1 MFKLS
6 QYFVRQEEAPAP
18 EAGGAVGGEPTVA
31 PDAAPEV
38 QPEVKPEVEPEPKA
52 EEEPAKE
59 PEQKIETGEGY
70 DDSFFGHAT
79 EMFDSHNLNGQLVV
93 DFFEENGKFSDE
105 HIKVMEEK
113 MGKAQTSILLQ
124 GIENELKSIAAQQ
137 EANDKAVYDSVGGEE
152 NYNAAVDW
160 INSEESGWTQEEK
173 DDMDKLLQMGGNISQ
188 WAAQLMWIGYTNA
201 GHPEKAVT
209 TEPKIRDGQKA
220 AVSTPEPISIQDYN
234 KGIKAAKSQAEV
246 DALVKRAN
254 FTRASAQALD
264 LGWKFG

>member
-1 MFKLS
+1 MFKLFN
-6 QYFVRQEEAPAP
+6 YFLKQEEAAAP
-18 EAGGAVGGEPTVA
+18 EAGGAVGGEPT
-31 PDAAPEV
+31 AAPAAEPV
-38 QPEVKPEVEPEPKA
+38 AEPAPVVEPEATPEPVPA
-52 EEEPAKE
+52 EEPQQEPIA
-59 PEQKIETGEGY
+59 TGEGY
-70 DDSFFGHAT
+70 EDSFFGHVA
-79 EMFDSHNLNGQLVV
+79 EMFDTHKLDGQKVV
-93 DFFEENGKFSDE
+93 DHFQEKGEFAPE
-105 HIKVMEEK
+105 HIAAMEAA
-113 MGKAQTSILLQ
+113 MGKAQTNILLQ
-124 GIENELKSIAAQQ
+124 GIQNELKASAERQ
-137 EANDKAVYDSVGGEE
+137 EAEDQAVFDSVGGEE

-201 GHPEKAVT
+201 GQPEKAVT

-220 AVSTPEPISIQDYN
+220 AVSTPDPISIQDYN

>member
-6 QYFVRQEEAPAP
+6 NYFLKQEEAAAP
-18 EAGGAVGGEPTVA
+18 EAGGTVGGEPTAA
-31 PDAAPEV
+31 PEAAPEV
-38 QPEVKPEVEPEPKA
+38 QQEVKSEVEPEPKA

-70 DDSFFGHAT
+70 EDSFFGHAA
-79 EMFDSHNLNGQLVV
+79 EMFDSHDLNGQLVV
-93 DFFEENGKFSDE
+93 DFFQENGKFSDE

-124 GIENELKSIAAQQ
+124 GIENELKASAARQ
-137 EANDKAVYDSVGGEE
+137 EAEDQAVFDSVGGEE
-152 NYNAAVDW
+152 NYNAAIDW

-201 GHPEKAVT
+201 GQPEKAVT

-220 AVSTPEPISIQDYN
+220 AASTPDFISIQDYN

-246 DALVKRAN
+246 DEFVKRAN

>member
-6 QYFVRQEEAPAP
+6 QYFVKQEEAAAP
-18 EAGGAVGGEPTVA
+18 EAGGAVGGEPTQA
-31 PDAAPEV
+31 PEATPEV
-38 QPEVKPEVEPEPKA
+38 QPEVKPEVEPEPEA

-70 DDSFFGHAT
+70 EDSFFGHAA
-79 EMFDSHNLNGQLVV
+79 EMFDSHDLNGQLVV

-124 GIENELKSIAAQQ
+124 GIENELKSVAAQQ

-188 WAAQLMWIGYTNA
+188 WAAQLMWIGYSNA
-201 GHPEKAVT
+201 GQPEKAVT
-209 TEPKIRDGQKA
+209 TEPVIRDGQKA
-220 AVSTPEPISIQDYN
+220 AVSHAEPISLKDYN
-234 KGIKAAKSQAEV
+234 KGLKAAKTQAEV
-246 DALVKRAN
+246 DELVKRAN
-254 FTRASAQALD
+254 FTRVSAQAHD

>member
-1 MFKLS
+1 MFRLS
-6 QYFVRQEEAPAP
+6 QYFVKQEEAVAP
-18 EAGGAVGGEPTVA
+18 EAGGAVGGEPT
-31 PDAAPEV
+31 AAPAEPV
-38 QPEVKPEVEPEPKA
+38 AEPTPEATPEPETKA
-52 EEEPAKE
+52 EEEPKE
-59 PEQKIETGEGY
+59 EPQQKIETGEGY
-70 DDSFFGHAT
+70 EDSFFGHAA
-79 EMFDSHNLNGQLVV
+79 EMFDSHDLNGQLVV
-93 DFFEENGKFSDE
+93 DFFQDNGKFSDE

-124 GIENELKSIAAQQ
+124 GIENELKASAARQ
-137 EANDKAVYDSVGGEE
+137 EAEDQAVFDSVGGEE

-201 GHPEKAVT
+201 GQPEKAVT

-220 AVSTPEPISIQDYN
+220 AISHAEPISIQDYN

-246 DALVKRAN
+246 DELVKRAN
-254 FTRASAQALD
+254 WTRASPQALD